1 MDFKTNIKII
11 LSIVIT
17 TILIVPIFLF
27 SSVSSGQSELISNLL
42 VVGITRL
49 GVTLFF
55 CVYVFRLF
63 FLQEKHYIT
72 DAKHLFAWQFLLASV
87 SKIMDLWLS
96 YISGGDVSLL
106 YTNPEFLIALKIR
119 WILIV
124 LTVAPA
130 FFFFIRIYSKIWT
143 MKLVRSGR
151 IYNGQPS
158 IEQSERIE
166 KGIEIIV
173 DVSFLVVST
182 IITIIAPSYMTLKMV
197 SPLIIFPL
205 MILGIITFRGLAKN
219 KRLPQLNSQMIMI
232 GYFIYIVSNVF
243 RAILTAPIYMLFFEA
258 IETVSFI
265 LAGLAF
271 IIPPPY
277 AKIVKKE
284 VLAQNKSN

>member
-1 MDFKTNIKII
+1 MDYKLKIKIS
-11 LSIVIT
+11 LSLVIAT
-17 TILIVPIFLF
+17 LLIVPIILF
-27 SSVSSGQSELISNLL
+27 SSVLSGQSELYDNLL
-42 VVGITRL
+42 IVGITRL
-49 GVTLFF
+49 CVTIFF

-63 FLQEKHYIT
+63 FQQEKHYIT
-72 DAKHLFAWQFLLASV
+72 DAKHLFAWQFLLASI

-96 YISGGDVSLL
+96 SISGGDISLL
-106 YTNPEFLIALKIR
+106 YTNPELLTVLKIR
-119 WILIV
+119 WILLV

-130 FFFFIRIYSKIWT
+130 FLFFIRIYSKIWT

-151 IYNGQPS
+151 IYDGQPS
-158 IEQSERIE
+158 IEQTERVE
-166 KGIEIIV
+166 KGIEIII
-173 DVSFLVVST
+173 DVSFLLIST
-182 IITIIAPSYMTLKMV
+182 IITITAPSYLTLKMI

-205 MILGIITFRGLAKN
+205 MILGIITFKGLAKN

-232 GYFIYIVSNVF
+232 GYFIYIGSNIF

-277 AKIVKKE
+277 AKIIKKE
-284 VLAQNKSN
+284 VIASK